1 MSINRRNFIGNSF
14 ACLASLP
21 FIASSKVKLSN
32 VRYDAA
38 EKIAEVFIS
47 NLRFKCDITSLNS
60 LELYTTGISYTKKLN
75 NLFKPTKNPLS
86 VSIDGFGIKDS
97 IEIPTNINWLDSFN
111 VSPFKVM
118 DLITNKLITDYNFH
132 LDKDFFI
139 PEKRTRGISHNIFG
153 INLINNKTS
162 KGLADFI
169 NNYLENN

>member
-60 LELYTTGISYTKKLN
+60 LELYTTGISYTK
-75 NLFKPTKNPLS
+75 NPLS

-139 PEKRTRGISHNIFG
+139 PEKRTREISHDIFG